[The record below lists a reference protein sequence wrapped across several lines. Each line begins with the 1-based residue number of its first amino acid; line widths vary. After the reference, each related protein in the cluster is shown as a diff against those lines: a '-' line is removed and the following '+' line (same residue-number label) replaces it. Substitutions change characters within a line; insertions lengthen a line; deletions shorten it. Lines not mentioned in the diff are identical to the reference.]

1 MSFREQFPLIQSYS
15 TGFDRYHTLK
25 RLNCLYNKAVLLAET
40 ENEDNEIEAVVLCE
54 QILKERKSHM
64 EAYALLQYLCS

>member
-1 MSFREQFPLIQSYS
+1 M
-15 TGFDRYHTLK
+15 
-25 RLNCLYNKAVLLAET
+25 YNKAVLLAET
-40 ENEDNEIEAVVLCE
+40 ENEDNEIEAAVLCE

>member
-1 MSFREQFPLIQSYS
+1 M
-15 TGFDRYHTLK
+15 
-25 RLNCLYNKAVLLAET
+25 YNKAVLLAET

-54 QILKERKSHM
+54 QILKERKSHI